1 MKKLAYTLPALALL
15 AMPTAPLAAQ
25 HLNDKQEARVAR
37 AAPEDRDAVRY
48 CLSKKNKGQKTG
60 TIAGAAA
67 GAGTAI
73 IAGGNL
79 GVTALSAGAGALAG
93 REIGKGS
100 TGTDCK
106 AVLKRNK

>member
-1 MKKLAYTLPALALL
+1 MRMIPFVIGLALAIS
-15 AMPTAPLAAQ
+15 AAAPLAAQ
-25 HLNDKQEARVAR
+25 NLNAKQEARVAR

-48 CLSKKNKGQKTG
+48 CLGKKNKGQKTG

-67 GAGTAI
+67 GAGTAL

-79 GVTALSAGAGALAG
+79 GATALSAGAGALAG

-100 TGTDCK
+100 TGTDCR